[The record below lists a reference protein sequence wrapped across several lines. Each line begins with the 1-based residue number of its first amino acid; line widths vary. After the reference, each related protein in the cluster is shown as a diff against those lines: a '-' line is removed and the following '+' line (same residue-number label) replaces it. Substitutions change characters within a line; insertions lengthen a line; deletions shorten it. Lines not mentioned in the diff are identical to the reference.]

1 MGQAVCLNSGCRPLP
16 ALCTGDPKVNAG
28 SFISPGLS
36 QEGGHVTEVPES
48 LLLQAA
54 SLCRRPGASTHKTLS
69 AKSPR
74 RKPSSH
80 SYLPG
85 GCLGKGPNL
94 YREGRGSCFLYSLS
108 FWLLCTPASSHT
120 LLIYLAVHDPSQ
132 LAYKAPFLHA

>member
-1 MGQAVCLNSGCRPLP
+1 M
-16 ALCTGDPKVNAG
+16 TK
-28 SFISPGLS
+28 
-36 QEGGHVTEVPES
+36 VPES

-54 SLCRRPGASTHKTLS
+54 SLCRQPGASTHKTLS
-69 AKSPR
+69 AKSSR
-74 RKPSSH
+74 RKKPSSH

-108 FWLLCTPASSHT
+108 FWLLSTPASSHT
-120 LLIYLAVHDPSQ
+120 LLTLAVHDLSQ